1 MSFVELDDVD
11 ISDNGA
17 VLLGE
22 YIVCDSH
29 YPRPVRII
37 SHAHSDR
44 MLQINES
51 INYCKNVI
59 ATPVTRDII
68 GVLRGRKPSILLHL
82 LIMKKPLNMKGR
94 GLFFTLPVISRGRPR
109 CCWKIERK

>member
-51 INYCKNVI
+51 IN
-59 ATPVTRDII
+59 
-68 GVLRGRKPSILLHL
+68 
-82 LIMKKPLNMKGR
+82 
-94 GLFFTLPVISRGRPR
+94 
-109 CCWKIERK
+109 

>member
-1 MSFVELDDVD
+1 VSFVELDDVD

-68 GVLRGRKPSILLHL
+68 GVLRGGENRRSCY
-82 LIMKKPLNMKGR
+82 
-94 GLFFTLPVISRGRPR
+94 TS
-109 CCWKIERK
+109 